1 MRDVILQQ
9 YAVSL
14 DGFSCADG
22 SEFQRYVFGVDDPE
36 VDEVFIELLSRAG
49 THIMGR
55 STYLDMS
62 RHWPSRSGPT
72 ADLMNSIPKVVF
84 SHTLE
89 RADWPESRIA
99 GGDTAE
105 EIAKLKEEPGGEIV
119 AHGGFSFTQSLVK
132 LGLVDE
138 LRLYIFPVALGR
150 GVSIFGTVDD
160 LAEYEL
166 TLNRRFPSGVV
177 LQTLR
182 AVRSNSTA
190 ARILQGESG
199 QTEFL
204 SQDPPQSG

>member
-89 RADWPESRIA
+89 HADWPESRIA

-160 LAEYEL
+160 LTEYEL

-204 SQDPPQSG
+204 SQNPPQSS

>member
-1 MRDVILQQ
+1 LRDVILQQ

-22 SEFQRYVFGVDDPE
+22 SEFQKYVFGVDDPE
-36 VDEVFIELLSRAG
+36 VDRVFIELLSRAG

-62 RHWPSRSGPT
+62 GHWPSRSGPT
-72 ADLMNSIPKVVF
+72 ADLMNGIPKVVF

-89 RADWPESRIA
+89 HADWPESRIA
-99 GGDTAE
+99 GGDTSE

-119 AHGGFSFTQSLVK
+119 AHGGFSFMQSLVK
-132 LGLVDE
+132 LGLADE
-138 LRLYIFPVALGR
+138 LRLYIFPVALGH
-150 GVSIFGTVDD
+150 GTSIFSTVDG
-160 LAEYEL
+160 LTEYEL
-166 TLNRRFPSGVV
+166 TLNKRFPSGVV

-182 AVRSNSTA
+182 AVRPNSTA
-190 ARILQGESG
+190 DRILKGESG

-204 SQDPPQSG
+204 SQDPSTS

>member
-1 MRDVILQQ
+1 MRDVVLQQ

-22 SEFQRYVFGVDDPE
+22 SEFQQYVFGVDDP
-36 VDEVFIELLSRAG
+36 DLDNLFIETLGQAG

-55 STYLDMS
+55 ATYLDMAG
-62 RHWPSRSGPT
+62 HWPSRSSPT
-72 ADLMNSIPKVVF
+72 ADLMNSVPKVVF
-84 SHTLE
+84 SHTLKHAE
-89 RADWPESRIA
+89 WPESRIA

-119 AHGGFSFTQSLVK
+119 AHGGFSFTQSLVR

-138 LRLYIFPVALGR
+138 LRLYIFPVALGH
-150 GVSIFGTVDD
+150 GTSIFGTVDK
-160 LAEYEL
+160 LSEFEL
-166 TLNRRFPSGVV
+166 TLIRRFSSGVV

-182 AVRSNSTA
+182 PVRSDSTA
-190 ARILQGESG
+190 ARILKEETG

-204 SQDPPQSG
+204 SQDPAIIV

>member
-1 MRDVILQQ
+1 MRDVVLQQ

-89 RADWPESRIA
+89 HADWPESRIA

-160 LAEYEL
+160 LTEYEL

-182 AVRSNSTA
+182 ADRSNSTA

-204 SQDPPQSG
+204 SQDPPQSS

>member
-36 VDEVFIELLSRAG
+36 VDEFFIETLSRAG

-55 STYLDMS
+55 ATYLDMAH
-62 RHWPSRSGPT
+62 HWPSRSGPT
-72 ADLMNSIPKVVF
+72 ADLMNSVPKVVF
-84 SHTLE
+84 SHTLQH
-89 RADWPESRIA
+89 ADWPESRIA
-99 GGDTAE
+99 GGDTGD

-138 LRLYIFPVALGR
+138 LRLYFFPVALGQ
-150 GVSIFGTVDD
+150 GISIFNTVDH
-160 LAEYEL
+160 LSEYEP
-166 TLNRRFPSGVV
+166 TSIKQFPSGVV
-177 LQTLR
+177 FQSLR
-182 AVRSNSTA
+182 SIRSDSTA
-190 ARILQGESG
+190 TRILQGESG
-199 QTEFL
+199 QAEFL
-204 SQDPPQSG
+204 GQD

>member
-36 VDEVFIELLSRAG
+36 VDEFFIETLSRAG
-49 THIMGR
+49 THIMGGK
-55 STYLDMS
+55 TYLDMAQ
-62 RHWPSRSGPT
+62 HWPSRSGPT

-84 SHTLE
+84 SHTLQH
-89 RADWPESRIA
+89 ADWPESRIA
-99 GGDTAE
+99 SGDTAQ

-132 LGLVDE
+132 LGLADE
-138 LRLYIFPVALGR
+138 LRLYVFPVALGH
-150 GVSIFGTVDD
+150 GTSIFGTVDH
-160 LAEYEL
+160 LSEYEP
-166 TLNRRFPSGVV
+166 TTIRKFPSGVV

-182 AVRSNSTA
+182 SIRSESTA
-190 ARILQGESG
+190 TRILKGESG
-199 QTEFL
+199 QAEFL
-204 SQDPPQSG
+204 SQD

>member
-22 SEFQRYVFGVDDPE
+22 SEFQKYVFGVDDAE
-36 VDEVFIELLSRAG
+36 VDQVFIDLLGRAG

-55 STYLDMS
+55 ATYLDMAN
-62 RHWPSRSGPT
+62 HWPSRSGPT

-89 RADWPESRIA
+89 HADWPESRIA
-99 GGDTAE
+99 GGDTAK

-204 SQDPPQSG
+204 SQNPPQS

>member
-1 MRDVILQQ
+1 MRDVVLQQ

-36 VDEVFIELLSRAG
+36 VDEVFIETLSRAG

-55 STYLDMS
+55 ATYLDMAN
-62 RHWPSRSGPT
+62 HWPSRSGPT

-89 RADWPESRIA
+89 HADWPESRIA

-138 LRLYIFPVALGR
+138 LRLYVFPVALGQ
-150 GVSIFGTVDD
+150 GISIFDTDD
-160 LAEYEL
+160 HLTEYEP
-166 TLNRRFPSGVV
+166 TLIRRFPSGVV

-182 AVRSNSTA
+182 SARSNSTA
-190 ARILQGESG
+190 ARILKGESG

-204 SQDPPQSG
+204 S

>member
-1 MRDVILQQ
+1 MRDVVLQQ

-22 SEFQRYVFGVDDPE
+22 SEFQKYVFGVDDPE
-36 VDEVFIELLSRAG
+36 VDREFIETLSRAG

-55 STYLDMS
+55 ATYLDMAG
-62 RHWPSRSGPT
+62 HWPSRSGPT

-89 RADWPESRIA
+89 LADWPESRIA
-99 GGDTAE
+99 RGDTTE
-105 EIAKLKEEPGGEIV
+105 EIARLKEEPGGEIV

-138 LRLYIFPVALGR
+138 LRLYIFPVALGH
-150 GVSIFGTVDD
+150 GSSLFHTVDK
-160 LAEYEL
+160 LSEYEP
-166 TLNRRFPSGVV
+166 TLIKRFPSGVV

-182 AVRSNSTA
+182 SVRSNGTA
-190 ARILQGESG
+190 ARILKGESG

-204 SQDPPQSG
+204 SQDPPINN

>member
-36 VDEVFIELLSRAG
+36 VDQLFIELLSRAG

-55 STYLDMS
+55 KTYLDMS
-62 RHWPSRSGPT
+62 QHWPSRSGPT
-72 ADLMNSIPKVVF
+72 ADLMNSVPKVVF
-84 SHTLE
+84 SRTLE
-89 RADWPESRIA
+89 HADWPESRIA

-138 LRLYIFPVALGR
+138 LRLYVFPVALGQ
-150 GVSIFGTVDD
+150 GTSVFDTVDH
-160 LAEYEL
+160 LTEYES
-166 TLNRRFPSGVV
+166 TSIRQFPSGVV
-177 LQTLR
+177 LQSLR
-182 AVRSNSTA
+182 SVRSDSTA
-190 ARILQGESG
+190 TRILQGESG
-199 QTEFL
+199 QAEFL
-204 SQDPPQSG
+204 RQD

>member
-1 MRDVILQQ
+1 MRDVVLQQ

-22 SEFQRYVFGVDDPE
+22 SEFQKYVFGVDDPE
-36 VDEVFIELLSRAG
+36 VDREFIETLSRAG

-55 STYLDMS
+55 ATYLDMAG
-62 RHWPSRSGPT
+62 HWPSRSGPT

-89 RADWPESRIA
+89 LADWPESRIA
-99 GGDTAE
+99 RGDTAE
-105 EIAKLKEEPGGEIV
+105 EIARLKEEPGGEIV

-138 LRLYIFPVALGR
+138 LRLYIFPVALGH
-150 GVSIFGTVDD
+150 GSSLFHTVDK
-160 LAEYEL
+160 LSEYEP
-166 TLNRRFPSGVV
+166 TLIKRFPSGVV

-182 AVRSNSTA
+182 SVRSNGTA
-190 ARILQGESG
+190 ARILKGESG

-204 SQDPPQSG
+204 SQDPPINN

>member
-1 MRDVILQQ
+1 VRDVVLQQ

-22 SEFQRYVFGVDDPE
+22 SEFQKYVFGVDDPE

-55 STYLDMS
+55 ATYLDMAM
-62 RHWPSRSGPT
+62 HWPSRSGST

-84 SHTLE
+84 SRTLE
-89 RADWPESRIA
+89 HADWPESRIA
-99 GGDTAE
+99 GGETAA

-119 AHGGFSFTQSLVK
+119 AHGGFRFTQSLVK

-138 LRLYIFPVALGR
+138 LRLYIFPVALGN
-150 GVSIFGTVDD
+150 GISIFDTLDD
-160 LAEYEL
+160 LTEYES
-166 TLNRRFPSGVV
+166 TSFRRFPSGVV
-177 LQTLR
+177 LHTLR
-182 AVRSNSTA
+182 PVRSHSTA
-190 ARILQGESG
+190 ARILQGELG

-204 SQDPPQSG
+204 SQDPPKNT